1 MARIAGVDIPREK
14 RVVISL
20 TYIYGIGKPRAQ
32 EILKTVGISEDVRVK
47 DLTEEEIKDIIED
60 EGYDVVKIEKID

>member
-1 MARIAGVDIPREK
+1 MKNAFEDCGKVRGMDVEINKA
-14 RVVISL
+14 VIE
-20 TYIYGIGKPRAQ
+20 G
-32 EILKTVGISEDVRVK
+32 